1 MIINILCII
10 MGIIIVYLI
19 VRVSQ
24 LKAINKLLAEEK
36 HKIYEWVGSIEDALR
51 NFIQITKEN
60 KQ

>member
-24 LKAINKLLAEEK
+24 LKAINKLLVEEN
-36 HKIYEWVGSIEDALR
+36 HKIYEWVDSIENALR
-51 NFIQITKEN
+51 NFIQFTKEN
-60 KQ
+60 K